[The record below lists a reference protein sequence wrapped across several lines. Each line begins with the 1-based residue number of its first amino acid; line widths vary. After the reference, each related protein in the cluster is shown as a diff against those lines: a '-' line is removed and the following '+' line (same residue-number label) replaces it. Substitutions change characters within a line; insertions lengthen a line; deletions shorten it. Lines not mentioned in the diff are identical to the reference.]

1 MREKTVFLTG
11 ATGYV
16 GRALLLRLL
25 KEGSSVRSLVRR
37 GSRLGFP
44 FQGNLSVIE
53 GDLDDASALRQ
64 GVAGAEVVLH
74 LAASLRMF
82 EKRDE
87 LYRSNI
93 RGTENL
99 SQACAE
105 TGKQIRFVFAS
116 SVEAV
121 GPRSDASAG
130 GGLVA
135 KPVSD
140 YGKSK
145 LEAEKTI
152 KLFCDTYPK
161 MTYTILRIG
170 NVYDESRGAIRTLS
184 TILRKGG
191 WQASLLRHA
200 LKDHSL
206 SLIHLDDVVDILLTA
221 SKSMDAENKTY
232 FAVGECLTVEM
243 IISMLESAVPSKR
256 NSPSL
261 LFDKAALSL
270 WNLAMKS
277 SSKSDFLTYLSIGGK
292 RKFRDYQDQEPTACF
307 NIHPRTSLEVLQKQ
321 KSPC

>member
-11 ATGYV
+11 ATGFV
-16 GRALLLRLL
+16 GRALLLGLL
-25 KEGSSVRSLVRR
+25 EEGHPVRSLVRR
-37 GSRLGFP
+37 GSRLGLP
-44 FQGNLSVIE
+44 FQSSLSVIE

-64 GVAGAEVVLH
+64 GVAGAAVVFH

-82 EKRDE
+82 EKKNE

-99 SQACAE
+99 LQACAE

-116 SVEAV
+116 SIEAV
-121 GPRSDASAG
+121 GPRSDDRAG
-130 GGLVA
+130 SSLVA
-135 KPVSD
+135 RPVSD

-152 KLFCDTYPK
+152 KLFCDTYPQ

-170 NVYDESRGAIRTLS
+170 NVYDETRGAIRTLS

-191 WQASLLRHA
+191 WRASLLRHA

-221 SKSMDAENKTY
+221 SKSIDAENKTY
-232 FAVGECLTVEM
+232 FAVGECLIVEK
-243 IISMLESAVPSKR
+243 IISMLEPAVPSKR
-256 NSPSL
+256 HSSSL

-292 RKFRDYQDQEPTACF
+292 RKSRDYRDQELPICF
-307 NIHPRTSLEVLQKQ
+307 NIHPKTISELFQKQ